1 MQSVPFRAVAV
12 DMDGTFLDDHKRFDE
27 DRFARVLAALQEHDI
42 QFIVASGNQY
52 ERLAQYFAA
61 FPAVSYVAENGA
73 HITGPG
79 MEPIRYFVPE
89 DVVTTI
95 VIRCL
100 DLGLAP
106 MVCGVRHAYVA
117 QSAPVVLRKR
127 AHYYC
132 PNLVEVGALAPL
144 PEKTIYQVTVNVA
157 LGDEQRVVA
166 TLTRGLKQWVTACP
180 SGNGSID
187 LVAPIA
193 TKAQGLATLL
203 AHSGRQ
209 LADLIAFG
217 DGENDLE
224 MLRAAGIS
232 YAMANGS
239 PVVRRTAQLIAP
251 NNNEAGVLQVLERY
265 LGLD

>member
-12 DMDGTFLDDHKRFDE
+12 DMDGTFLDDYKQFDE
-27 DRFARVLAALQEHDI
+27 DRFARVLSALQEHDI

-52 ERLAQYFAA
+52 ERLVKYFEA
-61 FPAVSYVAENGA
+61 FPTVSYVAENGA
-73 HITGPG
+73 HITSPG
-79 MEPIRYFVPE
+79 MAPVRHFVPA
-89 DVVTTI
+89 DVATTI
-95 VIRCL
+95 ITRCL
-100 DLGLAP
+100 GLGLAP

-117 QSAPVVLRKR
+117 QDAPAALRER

-132 PNLVEVGALAPL
+132 PNLVEVAALVPL

-157 LGDEQRVVA
+157 QKDEQRVVA
-166 TLTRGLKQWVTACP
+166 TLTKGLKRRVTARP

-187 LVAPIA
+187 LITPTA

-203 AHSGRQ
+203 AYSGRQ

-251 NNNEAGVLQVLERY
+251 SNNEAGVLQVLERY
-265 LGLD
+265 LKLD